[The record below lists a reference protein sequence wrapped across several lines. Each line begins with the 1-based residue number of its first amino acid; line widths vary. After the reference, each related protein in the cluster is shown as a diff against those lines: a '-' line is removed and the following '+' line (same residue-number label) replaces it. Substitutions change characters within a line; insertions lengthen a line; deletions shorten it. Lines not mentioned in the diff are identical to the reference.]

1 MLSFET
7 NNLLQAADKQIAV
20 LEYSRAK
27 LEKPWD
33 GYCGLVKVGEEE
45 YGAGATPANPP
56 APIAVSA
63 QPPTSQSGSGS

>member
-33 GYCGLVKVGEEE
+33 GERHPDVTCPLCSMRLQKLTHQGVQGTV
-45 YGAGATPANPP
+45 AW
-56 APIAVSA
+56 
-63 QPPTSQSGSGS
+63 